1 MNHYRFYDF
10 RKKGML
16 LSVEEIVATNIPPL
30 SRPSNPNK
38 VSIETRVVAALTSA
52 ENAIIIWSERWRK
65 FSNWNLAFSS
75 R

>member
-1 MNHYRFYDF
+1 MNQYRFCDF

-16 LSVEEIVATNIPPL
+16 LTVEEIIATNIPPF

-38 VSIETRVVAALTSA
+38 VSVETRVVAALTSA
-52 ENAIIIWSERWRK
+52 ENAIIIWRERWRK
-65 FSNWNLAFSS
+65 FSDWNLAFSS

>member
-1 MNHYRFYDF
+1 MNQYRFYDF

-16 LSVEEIVATNIPPL
+16 LTVEEIIANISPF

-38 VSIETRVVAALTSA
+38 VSVETRVVAALTSA
-52 ENAIIIWSERWRK
+52 ENAIIIWRERWRK
-65 FSNWNLAFSS
+65 FSDWNLAFSS